1 MNFISLNITDMKN
14 FISLRHVIAVSHIR
28 INSDGIDWNLSFKL
42 IYQTMVVDISQRIP
56 LKEHRNINQDMLWQF
71 KISAVRDKIL
81 RHIRWMNWFPTSLN
95 VDGLF
100 INCYIPQH
108 SKNGY

>member
-1 MNFISLNITDMKN
+1 MKN
-14 FISLRHVIAVSHIR
+14 YISLRHVIAVSNIR
-28 INSDGIDWNLSFKL
+28 INSDGITWNLSFRL
-42 IYQTMVVDISQRIP
+42 IYQTMVFDISQRIT
-56 LKEHRNINQDMLWQF
+56 LEEHRNINQDMLWQF
-71 KISAVRDKIL
+71 KIDKVRDKIL

-108 SKNGY
+108 RKNGY

>member
-1 MNFISLNITDMKN
+1 MN
-14 FISLRHVIAVSHIR
+14 FISLRHVIAVSPIR
-28 INSDGIDWNLSFKL
+28 INSDGILSFQL
-42 IYQTMVVDISQRIP
+42 IYQTMVVDISQRVP
-56 LKEHRNINQDMLWQF
+56 EHRNINPDMLWQF